1 METLDLQPPVLEW
14 RVYRNDTTTMSLV
27 LVDSTDAALDLTDWT
42 FTGKVREF
50 PTSATVL
57 ATMSITKNENI
68 LVIALSTV
76 DLEGINYF
84 DIQGTNATTSAVS
97 TIVRG
102 QIFVEEDVTR

>member
-1 METLDLQPPVLEW
+1 
-14 RVYRNDTTTMSLV
+14 
-27 LVDSTDAALDLTDWT
+27 
-42 FTGKVREF
+42 
-50 PTSATVL
+50 L

-68 LVIALSTV
+68 LTIALNTV

-84 DIQGTNATTSAVS
+84 DIQGINATTSAVS